1 MTDDAARIFKA
12 FREEMKEAKK
22 AAEAE
27 GEGLDP
33 LYVRHDE
40 NAMKFALI
48 RACGEVSKP
57 AEASI
62 DASIAEWAVEV
73 VRCCTRHMERIARD
87 HIHNSEFSR
96 HLNVFRTLIEAAGPR
111 GLTEKELGRRKETQ
125 VPKREYEE
133 VLGRL
138 ITQERIKLVNT
149 NAGKVKSNG
158 VKVKSRNAYI
168 ATAFLELG
176 DDDVEE

>member
-1 MTDDAARIFKA
+1 MTDDAARVFEA
-12 FREEMKEAKK
+12 FRDEMEAAKHK
-22 AAEAE
+22 AED
-27 GEGLDP
+27 EGLDP
-33 LYVRHDE
+33 LFVRPDQ

-73 VRCCTRHMERIARD
+73 VGCCTRHMERIARD
-87 HIHNSEFSR
+87 NIHDSEFSR
-96 HLNVFRTLIEAAGPR
+96 HLNEFRKLIQAAGPR
-111 GLTEKELGRRKETQ
+111 VLTTKELGRRKLTQ
-125 VPKREYEE
+125 IPKREYEE

-138 ITQERIKLVNT
+138 QDQVYIKLVNT
-149 NAGKVKSNG
+149 NAGKTKTDG
-158 VKVKSRNAYI
+158 VKVKARNAYI
-168 ATAFLELG
+168 ATEFLELS